1 MAQVSAHPPP
11 DAAGHSTGGTIQP
24 TKKLLL
30 RALAGERTE
39 RPPIWLMRQAG
50 RYLPEYHQVRAAAGG
65 MVGLCNSPEHAVE
78 VTLQPIRR
86 FRLDAAI
93 LFADLP
99 QVAAAL
105 GQSLDYLPGEGPVL
119 TPPVRSAPDITGLLS
134 LSRLHQELAPIYET
148 VGQLTRA
155 LPPEVA
161 LIGYAGAPWTIAT
174 YMVEGRGGGTS
185 EHAVVKQWALSDP
198 DGFQPLID
206 ILTTAVTEFLDRQI
220 QQGAEAV
227 QLFDTWA
234 GMLPHA
240 FFERWC
246 VKPAAAI
253 IAALKDKHPD
263 TPVIAFPRGAGL
275 AYDGFAEA
283 TGADCVGLDA
293 TVPLR
298 WAAQK
303 LQRDL
308 GRCVQGNLDPQL
320 LAAGGPALH
329 AETDRILR
337 ALSGG
342 PFVFNLGHGITKTTP
357 PAHVAALAEQVRA
370 WTPDR
375 QPWISRAGRLTGCA
389 SASGGRQG
397 HQCSV
402 HGGGQRDTA
411 VHPGQPQ

>member
-1 MAQVSAHPPP
+1 VDIATQGEVSHKRVPGNVRPA
-11 DAAGHSTGGTIQP
+11 
-24 TKKLLL
+24 KLLL

-50 RYLPEYHQVRAAAGG
+50 RYLPEYHRVREAAGG

-86 FRLDAAI
+86 FPLDAAI

-105 GQSLDYLPGEGPVL
+105 GQTLDYRAGDGPVL
-119 TPPVRSAPDITGLLS
+119 TPPVRSAADIAGFLDT
-134 LSRLHQELAPIYET
+134 SRFHEKLAPVYET
-148 VGQLTRA
+148 VRQLTRA

-174 YMVEGRGGGTS
+174 YMVEGRGGGAS
-185 EHAVVKQWALSDP
+185 EHSVVKQWALSDP
-198 DGFQPLID
+198 EGFQPLID
-206 ILTTAVTEFLDRQI
+206 VLTAAVTQFLARQVEA
-220 QQGAEAV
+220 GAEAV

-234 GMLPHA
+234 GVLPAHL
-240 FFERWC
+240 FERWC
-246 VKPAAAI
+246 ARPAAAI
-253 IAALKDKHPD
+253 TAALKAKHPD
-263 TPVIAFPRGAGL
+263 VPVIAFPRGAGL

-283 TGADCVGLDA
+283 TGADCIGLDA
-293 TVPLR
+293 TVPLG

-303 LQRDL
+303 VQRGL

-320 LAAGGPALH
+320 LAVGGPSLS

-342 PFVFNLGHGITKTTP
+342 PFVFNLGHGIVKTTP
-357 PAHVAALAEQVRA
+357 PEHVTALAEQVRA
-370 WTPDR
+370 WTTPAPPDR
-375 QPWISRAGRLTGCA
+375 LA
-389 SASGGRQG
+389 
-397 HQCSV
+397 
-402 HGGGQRDTA
+402 
-411 VHPGQPQ
+411 